1 MEIKS
6 KIVKT
11 RITTWVFVLFLA
23 CVLGLSC
30 TASAQTKT
38 SSHAA
43 TVQTGFET
51 PEVATAALIEAAEEF
66 DLDSL
71 RAVLGPDSEDL
82 IASGDQVRDKA
93 GMTRFASLAKE
104 RKTIELAK
112 NKKQATLFIGPDE
125 WPLPIPIVQR
135 GSKWYFDTKQ
145 GRKEILARRIG
156 ANELD
161 AIAICRGF
169 VEAQEEYASEV
180 HDDSG
185 VNQYAQRIIS
195 TPGKRDGLDWTNQ
208 DGTRGGPISEVIAQA
223 LREGYSIDQQKP
235 TPFHGYY
242 FKILKGRGPSAPE
255 GEVDFVIHGLMIGGF
270 ALAAAPAQYGVTGIK
285 TFIVSYEGIVYQKD
299 FGPDSLKVF
308 SQMERYDPDKT
319 WTRTDDH
326 WPDQVVASAD
336 P

>member
-1 MEIKS
+1 MKS
-6 KIVKT
+6 KIVKW
-11 RITTWVFVLFLA
+11 RIVTWVFVFFLA
-23 CVLGLSC
+23 CVPGAFY
-30 TASAQTKT
+30 TASAQTNT
-38 SSHAA
+38 SSRAA
-43 TVQTGFET
+43 TAQSGFAT
-51 PEVATAALIEAAEEF
+51 PEVATEALIEAAEGF
-66 DLDSL
+66 NVDLL
-71 RAVLGPDSEDL
+71 RTILGPDSEDL
-82 IASGDQVRDKA
+82 IASGDQVKDKA
-93 GMTRFASLAKE
+93 AMTRFAKLAKE
-104 RKTIELAK
+104 KKIIELAK

-145 GRKEILARRIG
+145 GRKEILERRIG

-161 AIAICRGF
+161 AIAICKGF
-169 VEAQEEYASEV
+169 VEAQKEYASEV

-185 VNQYAQRIIS
+185 INQYAQRIIS
-195 TPGKRDGLDWTNQ
+195 TPGKRDGLYWKNE
-208 DGTRGGPISEVIAQA
+208 DGTGDGPISETVAKA
-223 LREGYSIDQQKP
+223 LQEGYSTDQQKP

-270 ALAAAPAQYGVTGIK
+270 ALAATPAQYEVTGIK

-299 FGPDSLKVF
+299 LGPDSLKVF
-308 SQMERYDPDKT
+308 SQMERYNPDKT

-336 P
+336 QQ